1 MTADANTPLVVLSFD
16 DRQMIIDHDHS
27 QEDAEWEDDVAA
39 LNTLPPGEE
48 AMFLSHKGSDKA
60 LCRTLFEDSE
70 LPEDS
75 ER

>member
-1 MTADANTPLVVLSFD
+1 MLEYDQT
-16 DRQMIIDHDHS
+16 
-27 QEDAEWEDDVAA
+27 QENEEWEDDAVA

-48 AMFLSHKGSDKA
+48 AMFLSHEGGDEA

-70 LPEDS
+70 LPEDP

>member
-1 MTADANTPLVVLSFD
+1 MTADMNTLLAGLSFE
-16 DRQMIIDHDHS
+16 DRQMILDYDRS

-48 AMFLSHKGSDKA
+48 AMFLSHEGGDEA
-60 LCRTLFEDSE
+60 LCRTLFEDSK
-70 LPEDS
+70 LPEDP